1 MSEQVE
7 TTTVDTEIGGNL
19 VAEIIEADDRQTAP
33 SVRFRSPFEFAI
45 FFFLSKRLNIR

>member
-33 SVRFRSPFEFAI
+33 SVSFRSPFDSFRHFI
-45 FFFLSKRLNIR
+45 FLNQSV